1 MNVRQLKSGS
11 YNYRMMKDGVLISFT
26 TKEQITSKK
35 EIEQRFWMAFCEK
48 QRSEASNDL
57 PQTPIFLKHKRE
69 PRTGYVYFISNGA
82 GAIKV
87 GRTSDVENRL
97 KDLQTSNPHK
107 LEVIK
112 TFEYKGSGSLKGE
125 RFWQAVIRRHFNSLS
140 GEWFE
145 AEAEDVLKVI
155 SDYQD
160 LEVNGCQR

>member
-26 TKEQITSKK
+26 TKERITSKK
-35 EIEQRFWMAFCEK
+35 EIEQRFSKALYEK
-48 QRSEASNDL
+48 QMAKVQNDSF
-57 PQTPIFLKHKRE
+57 PMPILLKVDEE
-69 PRTGYVYFISNGA
+69 PCNGYVYFISNGA

-87 GRTSDVENRL
+87 GRTSDIKNRL
-97 KDLQTSNPHK
+97 KSLQTSNPHK

-112 TFEYKGSGSLKGE
+112 TFEYKGMGSAEGE
-125 RFWQAVIRRHFNSLS
+125 RFWQAVMRKHFNSLS

-145 AEAEDVLKVI
+145 AEAEDVLKAI

-160 LEVNGCQR
+160 LEVNGCRK